1 MSFDYFTPGEAE
13 QYAFYR
19 VPKLL
24 ITGEQFR
31 TLSMEAKLLYGILL
45 DRVSLS
51 LRNGWVDEQNHV
63 YIIYTIEQIM
73 QEMNCSNKKAVTM
86 LAELEKKVALI
97 EKKRQGL
104 GKPNLIYVKNF
115 FTANQPDCEY
125 EQQKIMPI
133 VDNSEMEAPE
143 MSNVHPQKCKND
155 TSGSVE
161 ATFAEMS
168 EVHGIKTNINNT
180 DFSDTNPISSYPQ
193 MGNDAMRASY
203 TAYRNYF
210 MNHLEM
216 DALLSDKPS
225 ERDMAD
231 GIIDILVE
239 TCCTTKPTVWVSGT
253 EIPTEVVRGK
263 LMKLS
268 MEHIEY
274 VIHCFNEN
282 TTKVR
287 NVRQYLLAA
296 LYNAPTTI
304 SPFYRAW
311 VNHDMANG
319 LI

>member
-1 MSFDYFTPGEAE
+1 MAFDYFTPGEAE

-31 TLSMEAKLLYGILL
+31 TLSMESKLLYGILL

-86 LAELEKKVALI
+86 LSELEKKVALI

-125 EQQKIMPI
+125 EQQEISPI
-133 VDNSEMEAPE
+133 VDNSETEAPE

-225 ERDMAD
+225 DRDMAD

-268 MEHIEY
+268 MEHIQY

-287 NVRQYLLAA
+287 NIRQYLLAA

>member
-1 MSFDYFTPGEAE
+1 MAFDYFTPGEAE

-24 ITGEQFR
+24 ITGEQFK
-31 TLSMEAKLLYGILL
+31 TLSMESKLLYGILL

-115 FTANQPDCEY
+115 FTANQPDWEY
-125 EQQKIMPI
+125 EQQEIVPN
-133 VDNSEMEAPE
+133 VDNSEMDAPE

-225 ERDMAD
+225 DRDMAD

-239 TCCTTKPTVWVSGT
+239 TCCTTKPTVWVSGA

-268 MEHIEY
+268 MEHIQY

-287 NVRQYLLAA
+287 NIRQYLLAA

>member
-1 MSFDYFTPGEAE
+1 MAFDYFTPGEAE

-86 LAELEKKVALI
+86 LSELEKKVALI

-115 FTANQPDCEY
+115 FTANQSDCEY
-125 EQQKIMPI
+125 EQKEIIPI
-133 VDNSEMEAPE
+133 VDNSEKETPE

-161 ATFAEMS
+161 ATFVEMS

-225 ERDMAD
+225 DRDMAD

-268 MEHIEY
+268 MEHIQY

-287 NVRQYLLAA
+287 NIRQYLLAA

>member
-1 MSFDYFTPGEAE
+1 MAFDYFTPGEAE

-24 ITGEQFR
+24 ITGEQFK

-125 EQQKIMPI
+125 EQQEIIPI
-133 VDNSEMEAPE
+133 VDNSEKEAPE

-161 ATFAEMS
+161 DTFAEVK
-168 EVHGIKTNINNT
+168 EVHGTNTNITNT
-180 DFSDTNPISSYPQ
+180 DFSDTNPISSYQ
-193 MGNDAMRASY
+193 RMGNDAMRASY

-225 ERDMAD
+225 DRDMAN

-268 MEHIEY
+268 MEHIQY

-287 NVRQYLLAA
+287 NIRQYLLAA

>member
-1 MSFDYFTPGEAE
+1 MAFDYFTPGEAE

-24 ITGEQFR
+24 ITGEQFK
-31 TLSMEAKLLYGILL
+31 TLSMESKLLYGILL

-268 MEHIEY
+268 MEHIQY

-287 NVRQYLLAA
+287 NIRQYLLAA

>member
-1 MSFDYFTPGEAE
+1 MAFDYFTPGEAE

-24 ITGEQFR
+24 ITGEQFK

-125 EQQKIMPI
+125 EQQEIIPI
-133 VDNSEMEAPE
+133 VDNSEKEAPE

-180 DFSDTNPISSYPQ
+180 DFNDTNPISSYPQ

-225 ERDMAD
+225 DRDMAN

-268 MEHIEY
+268 MEHIQY

-287 NVRQYLLAA
+287 NIRQYLLAA

>member
-1 MSFDYFTPGEAE
+1 MAFDYFTPGEAE

-24 ITGEQFR
+24 ITGAQFR

-104 GKPNLIYVKNF
+104 GKPNLIYVKNY

-125 EQQKIMPI
+125 EQQKIKPI

-210 MNHLEM
+210 MKHLEM
-216 DALLSDKPS
+216 DALLNDRQSDK
-225 ERDMAD
+225 EMAD

-239 TCCTTKPTVWVSGT
+239 TCCSTRPTVWVSGT

-287 NVRQYLLAA
+287 NIRQYLLAA

>member
-1 MSFDYFTPGEAE
+1 MAFDYFTPGEAE

-24 ITGEQFR
+24 ITGEQFK

-125 EQQKIMPI
+125 EQQEIIPI
-133 VDNSEMEAPE
+133 VDNSEKEAPE
-143 MSNVHPQKCKND
+143 MSNAHPQKCKND

-225 ERDMAD
+225 DRDMAD

-268 MEHIEY
+268 MEHIQY
-274 VIHCFNEN
+274 VPH
-282 TTKVR
+282 
-287 NVRQYLLAA
+287 
-296 LYNAPTTI
+296 
-304 SPFYRAW
+304 
-311 VNHDMANG
+311 G
-319 LI
+319 